1 MGGRT
6 GQPTILNTLTV
17 NINCGLKVCL
27 LFRRCAPIAGTD
39 VRVFTSE
46 TQLLK
51 EWTEFLQELDPD
63 VVTGYNIVNFDLPYL
78 LNRAKTLKVS
88 SC

>member
-1 MGGRT
+1 MQIILRT
-6 GQPTILNTLTV
+6 SV
-17 NINCGLKVCL
+17 SL

-39 VRVFTSE
+39 VHVFTSE
-46 TQLLK
+46 PELLK

-63 VVTGYNIVNFDLPYL
+63 IITGYNIVNFDLPYL

-88 SC
+88 SY